1 VNPLSRRTVL
11 RGFGAALALPW
22 LEAMAPVRAV
32 APGPRRV
39 AFLFVPNGVH
49 MPDWT
54 PTGEGADYEL
64 PYLLEPLA
72 AQRES
77 LLVLSG
83 LTQDKARANG
93 DGPGDHARSSA
104 AFLTGAQP
112 KKTAGEDIRVGISAD
127 QVAAL
132 KVGGQTRFRSLELGC
147 EAGRQ
152 SGQCDSGYACVY
164 SSNISWKTAHTP
176 NTKEVNPRL
185 VFDRLF
191 GFDGFESAE
200 DRAIRARRRK
210 SLLDLVAGDAKRLG
224 RELGA
229 SDRRKLEEY
238 LSGVRELERR
248 IDHALGDEPAAG
260 ADLERPIGIP
270 DDYGT
275 HVRLMFDLLVMAFQS
290 DLTRIATFM
299 YANEGS
305 NRSYGFLGVPEG
317 HHTLSHHGG
326 DKQKEQQIRK
336 INRFHVEQ
344 LAYFLGRLQAIP
356 EGDANLLDNS
366 AVVYGSGISD
376 GNRHN
381 HDELPFLLAGRGG
394 GFVRSGRH
402 LRLPRETPANNL
414 YLSLLDYMQVP
425 TSALGD
431 STGPLS
437 LG

>member
-1 VNPLSRRTVL
+1 MSVLSRRTVL

-22 LEAMAPVRAV
+22 LEAMVPLRSLAPAT
-32 APGPRRV
+32 RRV

-49 MPDWT
+49 IPDWS
-54 PTGEGADYEL
+54 PTDEGKQYKL

-72 AQRES
+72 EQRES

-112 KKTAGEDIRVGISAD
+112 KKTAGDDIHVGVSVD
-127 QVAAL
+127 QVAAQ
-132 KVGGQTRFRSLELGC
+132 KIGAATRFRSLELGC

-164 SSNISWKTAHTP
+164 SSNISWKTARTP

-200 DRAIRARRRK
+200 DRAQRARRRK
-210 SLLDLVAGDAKRLG
+210 SLLDLVGGDAKRLG

-229 SDRRKLEEY
+229 SDRHKLDEY

-248 IDHALGDEPAAG
+248 IDHALKEKPVS
-260 ADLERPIGIP
+260 ADIERPIGIP
-270 DDYGT
+270 DDYGA
-275 HVRLMFDLLVMAFQS
+275 HIRLMSDLLVLAFQS

-305 NRSYGFLGVPEG
+305 NRTYGFLGVPEG

-326 DKQKEQQIRK
+326 DHAKEQQVRK
-336 INRFHVEQ
+336 INRFHTEQ
-344 LAYFLGRLQAIP
+344 LAYFLKRLQDTR

-366 AVVYGSGISD
+366 LIVYGSGIGD

-381 HDELPFLLAGRGG
+381 HDELPFLLAGSGG
-394 GFVRSGRH
+394 GFVKSGRH
-402 LRLPRETPANNL
+402 LRLPRDTPANNL

-425 TSALGD
+425 TATLGD
-431 STGPLS
+431 SSGRLS
-437 LG
+437 LS